1 VTEIGFDVGGTFVD
15 VVVHRPSGAWT
26 SKKVLIGES
35 VEASVLRAAEE
46 ALTLIDAAPSDVSF
60 IAHGTTLAT
69 NTVIEEKGAKV
80 GLITTEGF
88 RDVLE
93 IGRQNRPS
101 IYDSQVPR
109 PTPLVP
115 RRWRREVVERIGPD
129 GEVRRPLEP
138 AGVRAA
144 AADFASEA
152 VEAIAVC
159 LLHAWRN
166 PGHEREVAEILR
178 EELPDVAIML
188 SSDVVPLY
196 REYERTNTL
205 VISAYVLP
213 VLQRYLLRLEHSLKD
228 RGIDVPLWIMQS
240 NGGHASVQEILRRPI
255 AAQFSGPAAGVL
267 GAVAIAQ
274 EAGEQNLVALDIGGT
289 STDVTVAVDG
299 NPEIQ
304 RERQVRGEPVL
315 DSSIAVHSVGA
326 GGGSIAWVDPG
337 GLLKVGPGSA
347 GARPGPACYGRGGTE
362 PTVTDAHLLLGY
374 LSEERL
380 LASELR
386 ISEELAISA
395 IAPLAARLDMEPEDA
410 AAGIVEVAAVNIVRA
425 VRRVT
430 VENGHDPRDFSL
442 VAFGGGGPLYA
453 NLLIRELEMAR
464 AIVPVAAGVLSA
476 VGLLSAGPKL
486 ELSKSHVQRM
496 NAAAWPTVLD
506 QFTTLEEQALS
517 RMAEQGFSA
526 DEVALRWQLD
536 LRYVGQSHELRV
548 AVSEVAPPDEHRL
561 DEAIANYHREHERLY
576 GVAAPSEPVESVA
589 TRVVAAHERTLP
601 TLELPA
607 PTAAHEE
614 RRRRWRAPDGWAEAV
629 VMERGNIKPGAVI
642 KGPALIDSDDSTI
655 AVLPGYEAKVHLSGL
670 VEITR

>member
-1 VTEIGFDVGGTFVD
+1 LTEIGFDVGGTFVD
-15 VVVHRPSGAWT
+15 VVVHGPSGAWT
-26 SKKVLIGES
+26 SKKVLIGDS

-46 ALTLIDAAPSDVSF
+46 ALRLIDAAPSDVSF
-60 IAHGTTLAT
+60 VSHGTTLAT

-115 RRWRREVVERIGPD
+115 RRWRRVIVERVGPD

-144 AADFASEA
+144 AADFASEGMEA
-152 VEAIAVC
+152 VAVC

-166 PGHEREVAEILR
+166 ARHEREVAEILR
-178 EELPDVAIML
+178 QELPDVSVML

-196 REYERTNTL
+196 REYERTNTV

-213 VLQRYLLRLEHSLKD
+213 VLQRYLLQLEQALKD
-228 RGIDVPLWIMQS
+228 RGIGVPLWIMQS
-240 NGGHASVQEILRRPI
+240 NGGLASVQEILRRPI

-274 EAGEQNLVALDIGGT
+274 EAGERNLVALDIGGT
-289 STDVTVAVDG
+289 STDVTVVVDG

-304 RERQVRGEPVL
+304 RERRVRGEPVL

-347 GARPGPACYGRGGTE
+347 GARPGPACYGKGGTE

-386 ISEELAISA
+386 ISEELAREA
-395 IAPLAARLDMEPEDA
+395 IAPLAARLEMEPEDA
-410 AAGIVEVAAVNIVRA
+410 AAGIIEVAAVNIVRA

-486 ELSKSHVQRM
+486 ELSQSHVQRM
-496 NAAAWPTVLD
+496 DAGAWPGVLD
-506 QFTTLEEQALS
+506 QFKALEEQALE

-526 DEVALRWQLD
+526 EDITLRWQLD

-548 AVSEVAPPDEHRL
+548 TVSELEPPDERRL
-561 DEAIANYHREHERLY
+561 DEAIENYHQEHKRLY

-589 TRVVAAHERTLP
+589 TRVVAAHERAVPKLEPTSPTTL
-601 TLELPA
+601 
-607 PTAAHEE
+607 HEE
-614 RRRRWRAPDGWAEAV
+614 RRRRWRAPDGWVEAIV
-629 VMERGNIKPGAVI
+629 VERNDLEPGAVI

-655 AVLPGYEAKVHLSGL
+655 GVLPGYAARVHPSGL
-670 VEITR
+670 VEIAP

>member
-1 VTEIGFDVGGTFVD
+1 VD

-26 SKKVLIGES
+26 SRKVLIGKS

-46 ALTLIDAAPSDVSF
+46 ALRMIDAAPTDVSF
-60 IAHGTTLAT
+60 ISHGTTLAT

-115 RRWRREVVERIGPD
+115 RRWRREISERIGPN
-129 GEVRRPLEP
+129 GEVWRPLEL

-144 AADFASEA
+144 AADFASEGMEA
-152 VEAIAVC
+152 VAVC

-166 PGHEREVAEILR
+166 PDHEREVAEILR
-178 EELPDVAIML
+178 EELPNVPVML

-213 VLQRYLLRLEHSLKD
+213 ILQRYLLELENSLKD
-228 RGIDVPLWIMQS
+228 RGIGVPLWIMQS
-240 NGGHASVQEILRRPI
+240 NGGLASVQEILRRPI

-267 GAVAIAQ
+267 GAIAIAEQ
-274 EAGEQNLVALDIGGT
+274 AGEKNLVALDIGGT
-289 STDVTVAVDG
+289 STDVTVVVDG
-299 NPEIQ
+299 DPEIQ
-304 RERQVRGEPVL
+304 RERRVRGEPVL

-337 GLLKVGPGSA
+337 GLLKVGPASA
-347 GARPGPACYGRGGTE
+347 GARPGPACYGRGGTA

-386 ISEELAISA
+386 ISGALAEAA
-395 IAPLAARLDMEPEDA
+395 IAPLAAQLDLEPEDA
-410 AAGIVEVAAVNIVRA
+410 AAGIIEVAAVNIVRA

-453 NLLIRELEMAR
+453 NLLIRELEMER
-464 AIVPVAAGVLSA
+464 AMVPVAAGVLSA
-476 VGLLSAGPKL
+476 VGLLSAGPRL
-486 ELSKSHVQRM
+486 ELSRSHVQRM
-496 NAAAWPTVLD
+496 NAAAWPSVLD
-506 QFTTLEEQALS
+506 QFKALEEQARQ
-517 RMAEQGFSA
+517 RMVEQGFSA
-526 DEVALRWQLD
+526 DEITLRWQLD
-536 LRYVGQSHELRV
+536 LRYVGQSHELRM
-548 AVSEVAPPDEHRL
+548 AVSELERPDEHHL
-561 DEAIANYHREHERLY
+561 DEAIVNYHQEHERLY
-576 GVAAPSEPVESVA
+576 GVAAPCEPVESVA
-589 TRVVAAHERTLP
+589 SRVVAARERAMP
-601 TLELPA
+601 TLELSA
-607 PTAAHEE
+607 PTAVHET
-614 RRRRWRAPDGWAEAV
+614 RRRPWRAPDGWVEALV
-629 VMERGNIKPGAVI
+629 VERKDLRPGAMI
-642 KGPALIDSDDSTI
+642 NGPALIDSDDSTI
-655 AVLPGYEAKVHLSGL
+655 AVLPGYEARVHPSGL
-670 VEITR
+670 VEIAR

>member
-15 VVVHRPSGAWT
+15 VVVHRPTGAWT

-60 IAHGTTLAT
+60 ISHGTTLAT

-115 RRWRREVVERIGPD
+115 RRWRREIPERIGPD

-138 AGVRAA
+138 AGVREA
-144 AADFASEA
+144 AADFAAEAMEA
-152 VEAIAVC
+152 VAVC

-178 EELPDVAIML
+178 AELPEVPVML

-213 VLQRYLLRLEHSLKD
+213 VLQRYLLRLEQSLKD
-228 RGIDVPLWIMQS
+228 RGIDVRLWIMQS
-240 NGGHASVQEILRRPI
+240 NGGLASVQEILRRPI

-267 GAVAIAQ
+267 GAVAIGQ
-274 EAGEQNLVALDIGGT
+274 EVGEQNLVALDIGGT
-289 STDVTVAVDG
+289 STDVTVVVDG

-304 RERQVRGEPVL
+304 RERLVRGEPVL

-337 GLLKVGPGSA
+337 GLLKVGPRSA

-374 LSEERL
+374 LSEDRL

-386 ISEELAISA
+386 ISKELALA
-395 IAPLAARLDMEPEDA
+395 VIAPLAAELEMEPEDA

-476 VGLLSAGPKL
+476 VGLLSAGPKI
-486 ELSKSHVQRM
+486 ELSQSHVQRM
-496 NAAAWPTVLD
+496 NGDAWPTVLD
-506 QFTTLEEQALS
+506 QFKTLEQQALA
-517 RMAEQGFSA
+517 RMAEQGFSPR
-526 DEVALRWQLD
+526 DVALRWQLD

-548 AVSEVAPPDEHRL
+548 AVSELEPPDERRL
-561 DEAIANYHREHERLY
+561 DEAIVNYHGEHERLY

-589 TRVVAAHERTLP
+589 TRVVAAHERVLP
-601 TLELPA
+601 KLELAA
-607 PTAAHEE
+607 PTAVHEE
-614 RRRRWRAPDGWAEAV
+614 RGRRWRAPDGWAESV
-629 VMERGNIKPGAVI
+629 VLERNDIRPGTLI

-655 AVLPGYEAKVHLSGL
+655 AVLPGYEARVHSSGL
-670 VEITR
+670 VEITQ